1 MRAPGENT
9 DGEDGG
15 SDHAHIYTC
24 YVAAV
29 ALEHVAQ
36 GQTRFFTP
44 GVAPDPRGILLG
56 RFCVMTFATLEGA
69 VSWLRLY
76 SSEAALDELL
86 ANLSITKC
94 KTALG
99 GREIVI
105 HIPAVSSYLAD
116 RAARLCRLVGGAIYT
131 GTAKH
136 FVKYRDDRSPY
147 GYDAID
153 IGAMP
158 SGTDFMVH
166 GDEFAQGYV
175 KEGDLPF
182 ARLLFRL
189 SIRKLPGGDRLE
201 DDDRG
206 DLLLAVARGLSEGII
221 RYLWRNRVEAQA
233 GLFTPGSQSAF
244 EDTGRE
250 RGYMLIRVRA
260 LPERILQLFMGTPG
274 IDVFRPAGAGAAVAV
289 GYEHPID
296 LASCSSVFPADTFHV
311 FWPNDRVDVLPGP
324 LQLSDIADL
333 TRVDLE
339 LERLKDPQQLGGGP
353 PEPIGV
359 ALKLAASMGP
369 PRRVVGTLIPVA
381 HGPRLKRI
389 LFALPPVSL
398 RGHRVAV
405 TDRGILV
412 IGSENL
418 DVIPLGQ
425 LLCELTPGL
434 LVPLGMD
441 VVPRVSPEVLSR
453 ALGHTGGLVT
463 VFTLD
468 GTPFQVGEGSFQTL
482 ERRSLAKLEVDRAET
497 TDYAADA
504 PAGAS
509 VVNDAVGRFALWGYP
524 DAPDRKLL
532 PPGK

>member
-1 MRAPGENT
+1 M
-9 DGEDGG
+9 
-15 SDHAHIYTC
+15 
-24 YVAAV
+24 

-56 RFCVMTFATLEGA
+56 RYAVMTFATLEGA
-69 VSWLRLY
+69 VSWFRLY
-76 SSEAALDELL
+76 SSEASLDELM
-86 ANLSITKC
+86 ANLTIMKC

-99 GREIVI
+99 GREIVVQ
-105 HIPAVSSYLAD
+105 IPAVSSYATD
-116 RAARLCRLVGGAIYT
+116 RAARLCRLVGGAVYT

-147 GYDAID
+147 GYDAVD

-158 SGTDFMVH
+158 ASTDFMVH

-175 KEGDLPF
+175 REGDLPF
-182 ARLLFRL
+182 ERLLFRL
-189 SIRKLPGGDRLE
+189 SIRKLPGGENLDG
-201 DDDRG
+201 DDRG
-206 DLLLAVARGLSEGII
+206 DLFLAIARGLSEGII
-221 RYLWRNRVEAQA
+221 RYLWRNRVEAHA
-233 GLFTPGSQSAF
+233 GLFTPGTTSAF
-244 EDTGRE
+244 EDQSRE
-250 RGYMLIRVRA
+250 RGYMLIRVRS
-260 LPERILQLFMGTPG
+260 LPERILQLFLGTPG
-274 IDVFRPAGAGAAVAV
+274 IDVFRPAGATAAVAV

-296 LASCSSVFPADTFHV
+296 LGSCSSVFPPETFHV

-324 LQLSDIADL
+324 LALSDIADL

-339 LERLKDPQQLGGGP
+339 MDRPKDPTQHGGKP

-359 ALKLAASMGP
+359 ELKLAASMGP
-369 PRRVVGTLIPVA
+369 PRRVVGTLIQLE

-398 RGHRVAV
+398 RGHRVAA

-441 VVPRVSPEVLSR
+441 VVPRVTPEVLAR
-453 ALGHTGGLVT
+453 ALGHSAGIIT
-463 VFTLD
+463 VFTTD
-468 GTPFQVGEGSFQTL
+468 GHPFQVSEGAFATL
-482 ERRSLAKLEVDRAET
+482 ERRSLAKMDVDKAET
-497 TDYAADA
+497 IDYAASA
-504 PAGAS
+504 PADAE
-509 VVNDAVGRFALWGYP
+509 VVNDSVGRFALWGYP
-524 DAPDRKLL
+524 DAPDRKQL

>member
-1 MRAPGENT
+1 
-9 DGEDGG
+9 
-15 SDHAHIYTC
+15 
-24 YVAAV
+24 
-29 ALEHVAQ
+29 
-36 GQTRFFTP
+36 
-44 GVAPDPRGILLG
+44 
-56 RFCVMTFATLEGA
+56 MTFATLEGA

-86 ANLSITKC
+86 SHLAITKC

-105 HIPAVSSYLAD
+105 QIPAVSSYLAD

-136 FVKYRDDRSPY
+136 FVKYRDDRSPF
-147 GYDAID
+147 GYDAVD

-158 SGTDFMVH
+158 AGTDFMVH

-175 KEGDLPF
+175 REGDLPF

-189 SIRKLPGGDRLE
+189 SIRKLPGGENLE

-221 RYLWRNRVEAQA
+221 RYLWRNKVEAQA

-260 LPERILQLFMGTPG
+260 LPIRILQLFMGTPG
-274 IDVFRPAGAGAAVAV
+274 IDVFRPAGANAAVAV

-296 LASCSSVFPADTFHV
+296 LASCSSVFPPDTFHV

-339 LERLKDPQQLGGGP
+339 MERAKDPAQHGGGP

-359 ALKLAASMGP
+359 ELKLAASMGP
-369 PRRVVGTLIPVA
+369 PRRVVATLIPLA

-398 RGHRVAV
+398 RGHRVAA
-405 TDRGILV
+405 TDRGILI
-412 IGSENL
+412 IGSENM

-425 LLCELTPGL
+425 LMSELTPGL

-441 VVPRVSPEVLSR
+441 VVPRVSPDVLSR
-453 ALGHTGGLVT
+453 ALGHTGGIVT
-463 VFTLD
+463 VFTTEGL
-468 GTPFQVGEGSFQTL
+468 PFQVPESAFQTL
-482 ERRSLAKLEVDRAET
+482 ERRSLAKLEVDRAEPL
-497 TDYAADA
+497 DYAADA
-504 PAGAS
+504 PAEAE
-509 VVNDAVGRFALWGYP
+509 VVNDSVGRFALWGFP
-524 DAPDRKLL
+524 DAPDRKQL

>member
-1 MRAPGENT
+1 
-9 DGEDGG
+9 
-15 SDHAHIYTC
+15 
-24 YVAAV
+24 V

-56 RFCVMTFATLEGA
+56 RYAVMTFATLEGA
-69 VSWLRLY
+69 VSWFRLY
-76 SSEAALDELL
+76 SSEASLDELL
-86 ANLSITKC
+86 ANLTIMKC
-94 KTALG
+94 RTALG
-99 GREIVI
+99 GREIVVQ
-105 HIPAVSSYLAD
+105 IPAVSSYAAD

-147 GYDAID
+147 GYDAVD
-153 IGAMP
+153 IGAMAA
-158 SGTDFMVH
+158 STDFMVH

-175 KEGDLPF
+175 REGDLPF
-182 ARLLFRL
+182 QRLLFRL
-189 SIRKLPGGDRLE
+189 SIRKLPGGENLDG
-201 DDDRG
+201 DDRG
-206 DLLLAVARGLSEGII
+206 DLFLAVARGLSEGII
-221 RYLWRNRVEAQA
+221 RYLWRNRVEAHA
-233 GLFTPGSQSAF
+233 GLFTPGTTSAF
-244 EDTGRE
+244 EDQSRE
-250 RGYMLIRVRA
+250 RGYMLIRVRS
-260 LPERILQLFMGTPG
+260 LPERILALFLGTPG
-274 IDVFRPAGAGAAVAV
+274 IDVFRPAGATAAVAV

-296 LASCSSVFPADTFHV
+296 LASCTSVFPPDTFHV
-311 FWPNDRVDVLPGP
+311 FWAGDRVDVLPGP
-324 LQLSDIADL
+324 LALSDIADL

-339 LERLKDPQQLGGGP
+339 MDRPRDPTQHGGTP

-359 ALKLAASMGP
+359 ELKLAASMGP
-369 PRRVVGTLIPVA
+369 PRRVVATLIPLE

-398 RGHRVAV
+398 RGHRVAA

-441 VVPRVSPEVLSR
+441 VVPRVTPEVLSR
-453 ALGHTGGLVT
+453 ALGHATGLVT
-463 VFTLD
+463 VFTTD
-468 GTPFQVGEGSFQTL
+468 GRPFQVTEGAFATL
-482 ERRSLAKLEVDRAET
+482 ERRSLAKLEVDRAEVI
-497 TDYAADA
+497 DYAADA
-504 PAGAS
+504 PADAE
-509 VVNDAVGRFALWGYP
+509 VVNDTVGRFALWGYP
-524 DAPDRKLL
+524 DAPDRKQL

>member
-1 MRAPGENT
+1 M
-9 DGEDGG
+9 
-15 SDHAHIYTC
+15 
-24 YVAAV
+24 

-69 VSWLRLY
+69 VSWFRLY
-76 SSEAALDELL
+76 SSEASLDELL
-86 ANLSITKC
+86 ANLTITKC
-94 KTALG
+94 RTALG
-99 GREIVI
+99 SREIVVQ
-105 HIPAVSSYLAD
+105 IPAVSSYAAD

-136 FVKYRDDRSPY
+136 YVKYRDDRSPY
-147 GYDAID
+147 GYDAVD

-158 SGTDFMVH
+158 AQTDFMVH
-166 GDEFAQGYV
+166 GDEFAQGYIR
-175 KEGDLPF
+175 EGELAF
-182 ARLLFRL
+182 QRLLFRL
-189 SIRKLPGGDRLE
+189 SIRKLPGGEQLDSE
-201 DDDRG
+201 DRG
-206 DLLLAVARGLSEGII
+206 ELVLAVARGLADGII

-233 GLFTPGSQSAF
+233 GLFSPGSTSAF
-244 EDTGRE
+244 EDQVRE
-250 RGYMLIRVRA
+250 RGYMLIRARA
-260 LPERILQLFMGTPG
+260 LPERILQLFLGTPG
-274 IDVFRPAGAGAAVAV
+274 IDVFKPAGANAAVAV

-296 LASCSSVFPADTFHV
+296 LASCASVFPPETFHL
-311 FWPNDRVDVLPGP
+311 FWPGDRVDVLPGP
-324 LQLSDIADL
+324 LALSDIADL

-339 LERLKDPQQLGGGP
+339 LDRPREPQAMAGGP
-353 PEPIGV
+353 AEPIGV
-359 ALKLAASMGP
+359 ELKLAAAMGP
-369 PRRVVGTLIPVA
+369 PRRVVATLIPVEHA
-381 HGPRLKRI
+381 SRLKRI

-398 RGHRVAV
+398 RGHRVAA

-453 ALGHTGGLVT
+453 ALGHGAGLVT
-463 VFTLD
+463 VFTTD
-468 GTPFQVGEGSFQTL
+468 GTPFQITEGAFSTL
-482 ERRSLAKLEVDRAET
+482 ERRALAKLEVDRAAPL
-497 TDYAADA
+497 DYAAEV
-504 PAGAS
+504 PAEAR
-509 VVNDAVGRFALWGYP
+509 VVNDAVGRFALWGFP
-524 DAPDRKLL
+524 DASDKKLL

>member
-1 MRAPGENT
+1 M
-9 DGEDGG
+9 
-15 SDHAHIYTC
+15 
-24 YVAAV
+24 

-56 RFCVMTFATLEGA
+56 RFVVMTFATLEGA
-69 VSWLRLY
+69 VSWFRLY
-76 SSEAALDELL
+76 SSEASLDELL
-86 ANLSITKC
+86 ASLSILKC

-99 GREIVI
+99 GREIIVM
-105 HIPAVSSYLAD
+105 IPAVSSYAAD
-116 RAARLCRLVGGAIYT
+116 RAARLCRLVGGAVYT

-147 GYDAID
+147 GYDAVD

-158 SGTDFMVH
+158 AGTDFMVH

-175 KEGDLPF
+175 KEGELPF
-182 ARLLFRL
+182 QKLLFRL
-189 SIRKLPGGDRLE
+189 SIRKLPGREALDGE
-201 DDDRG
+201 DRG
-206 DLLLAVARGLSEGII
+206 ELFLAVARGLSEGII
-221 RYLWRNRVEAQA
+221 RYLWRNRVEAHA
-233 GLFTPGSQSAF
+233 GLFTPKSSSAF
-244 EDTGRE
+244 DDGGRE

-260 LPERILQLFMGTPG
+260 LPERILALFMGTPG

-296 LASCSSVFPADTFHV
+296 LASCASVFPADTFHV

-324 LQLSDIADL
+324 LALSDIADL
-333 TRVDLE
+333 TRVDIE
-339 LERLKDPQQLGGGP
+339 MDRPKEPSQAAGAP

-359 ALKLAASMGP
+359 ELKLAASMGP
-369 PRRVVGTLIPVA
+369 PRRVVATLIPLA
-381 HGPRLKRI
+381 HAPRLKRI

-398 RGHRVAV
+398 RGHRVAA

-412 IGSENL
+412 VGSENL

-425 LLCELTPGL
+425 LLSELTPGL

-441 VVPRVSPEVLSR
+441 VVPRVTPEVLAR
-453 ALGHTGGLVT
+453 ALGHGAGLIT
-463 VFTLD
+463 VFTTD
-468 GTPFQVGEGSFQTL
+468 GTPFQVSEGAFQTL
-482 ERRSLAKLEVDRAET
+482 ERRSLAKLEVDRAEPI
-497 TDYAADA
+497 DYAAEPPADA
-504 PAGAS
+504 Q
-509 VVNDAVGRFALWGYP
+509 VVNDDVGRFALWGYP
-524 DAPDRKLL
+524 DAADRKSL

>member
-1 MRAPGENT
+1 M
-9 DGEDGG
+9 
-15 SDHAHIYTC
+15 
-24 YVAAV
+24 

-86 ANLSITKC
+86 ANLTITKC

-105 HIPAVSSYLAD
+105 MIPAVSSYLVD

-147 GYDAID
+147 GYDAVD

-158 SGTDFMVH
+158 AGTDFMVH
-166 GDEFAQGYV
+166 GDEFAQSYV
-175 KEGDLPF
+175 REGDLPF

-189 SIRKLPGGDRLE
+189 SIRKMPGGENLE

-221 RYLWRNRVEAQA
+221 RYLWRNKVEAQA

-244 EDTGRE
+244 EDAGRE
-250 RGYMLIRVRA
+250 RGYMLIRVRS
-260 LPERILQLFMGTPG
+260 LPVRILQLFIGTPG
-274 IDVFRPAGAGAAVAV
+274 IDVFRPAGANAAVAV

-296 LASCSSVFPADTFHV
+296 LASCSSVFPPDTFHV

-339 LERLKDPQQLGGGP
+339 MERAKDPSQHGGGP

-359 ALKLAASMGP
+359 ELKLAASMGP
-369 PRRVVGTLIPVA
+369 PRRVVATLIPLA

-398 RGHRVAV
+398 RGHRVAA
-405 TDRGILV
+405 TDRGILI
-412 IGSENL
+412 IGSENM

-425 LLCELTPGL
+425 LMSELTPGL

-441 VVPRVSPEVLSR
+441 VVPRVSPDVLSR
-453 ALGHTGGLVT
+453 ALGHTGGIVT
-463 VFTLD
+463 VFTTD
-468 GTPFQVGEGSFQTL
+468 GLPFQVPEGAFQTL

-497 TDYAADA
+497 IDYAADA
-504 PAGAS
+504 PAEAE
-509 VVNDAVGRFALWGYP
+509 VVNDSVGRFALWGFP
-524 DAPDRKLL
+524 DAPDRKQL